1 MPSENKLY
9 IVGLGPGSRD
19 QMSIQA
25 LRSIK
30 ESDFVVGH
38 RPYLEMISDLLQGK
52 QVVSSSMGK
61 EVDRA
66 RKAADLMSEGTVA
79 LVSSGDPN
87 IYGMA
92 GLGLELAGDLSK
104 VEVIPGVT
112 SFAAAACRSGLTF
125 KEAVAVVS
133 LSDLLTPWQD
143 IESRLKT
150 AAEMDLPTALYN
162 PRSRRRNWQ
171 LDRALEMRPAETS
184 VLVARSV
191 SRPGE
196 KLFWTTAGELLGS
209 EPLRDEIDM
218 FTLVI
223 IGGRGARLGRAS
235 VESMISIVGIGPG
248 STDQL
253 TIEGQRL
260 LKKSSKIFGAGRYLR
275 EIEPIAGGELIDHQG
290 DCKERIAKRVQGSR
304 EAMARGEQSSILTG
318 GDPSIFSAA
327 WRIMKEF
334 GDLGLNI
341 CPGISA
347 FSAVAA
353 RAGAPLINDFVL
365 LSGAKE
371 PEKLARLT
379 EAGFGAVVYNV
390 GGQDLA
396 PLLENVA
403 SKKPCV
409 LAQDVSR
416 DGEAFLTST
425 AGDLLE
431 ARPSGFR
438 FTLIV
443 ACAGSYLKEGRIITK
458 RGYQTKYSY

>member
-1 MPSENKLY
+1 LPSENKLY

-19 QMSIQA
+19 QMSLKA
-25 LRSIK
+25 LKSLK
-30 ESDFVVGH
+30 EADFVVGH
-38 RPYLEMISDLLQGK
+38 RPYLEMISDLLDGK

-66 RKAADLMSEGTVA
+66 RKAAELMSEGTVA

-92 GLGLELAGDLSK
+92 GLGLELSEDLSR
-104 VEVIPGVT
+104 VEVVPGVT

-143 IESRLKT
+143 IESRLKL

-171 LDRALEMRPAETS
+171 LDRALEMRPAETP

-191 SRPGE
+191 YRPGE
-196 KLFWTTAGELLGS
+196 KLFWSTAKELLDN

-218 FTLVI
+218 FTLVV
-223 IGGRGARLGRAS
+223 IGGRGARIGRAS
-235 VESMISIVGIGPG
+235 KESLINIVGIGPG

-253 TIEGQRL
+253 TLEGQRL
-260 LKKSSKIFGAGRYLR
+260 LKNSARIFGAERYLQ
-275 EIEPIAGGELIDHQG
+275 EIEPIAGGELIAHQG
-290 DCKERIAKRVQGSR
+290 DCKERIVKRVQGAR
-304 EAMARGEQSSILTG
+304 DALARGEQSSILTG

-327 WRIMKEF
+327 WRIMKEVT
-334 GDLGLNI
+334 DLSLNI

-371 PEKLARLT
+371 PEKLAKLA
-379 EAGFGAVVYNV
+379 EAGFGAVVYNA
-390 GGQDLA
+390 GGQDLV

-403 SKKPCV
+403 NEKPCV

-416 DGEAFLTST
+416 GGEAFLTAT
-425 AGDLLE
+425 ARDLLE
-431 ARPSGFR
+431 ARPSGNR
-438 FTLIV
+438 FTLIA